1 MEINKNRNRVSSFDL
16 ILEVSKKF
24 PHNNDVKSI
33 IEEYMKLRKQHLVQG
48 DVVKEPIGL
57 SQITLRRVSSPK
69 IFKMNDTST
78 RSTKIVTELNS
89 RISTDII
96 LKSMEDIEYA
106 KLLSNGRIKE

>member
-24 PHNNDVKSI
+24 PHNNVKSI
-33 IEEYMKLRKQHLVQG
+33 IDEYMKLREQHLVQG

-96 LKSMEDIEYA
+96 LKSMEDTEYA